1 MPKRKLVPDVVREQ
15 EVISF
20 KPDDMVGAAV
30 KAMAE
35 RRVGAVLVME
45 GDGLKGIFTERD
57 LVTRVVAQDLD
68 PQTTALGQVMTA
80 GPDTLPPDAM
90 AIEALDLM
98 RKHNYRHL
106 PVLRDGAVVGIV
118 SIRDLYAAVHA
129 QLEQEIKERDSFIFG
144 QDYSIGA

>member
-45 GDGLKGIFTERD
+45 GNGLKGIFTERD

-68 PQTTALGQVMTA
+68 PNTTPLHHVMTA

-98 RKHNYRHL
+98 RRHNYRHL

>member
-1 MPKRKLVPDVVREQ
+1 MPKRKLVPDVIREQ
-15 EVISF
+15 DIIAF
-20 KPDDMVGAAV
+20 KPGDMVGAAV

-35 RRVGAVLVME
+35 RRVGAVLVIE
-45 GDGLKGIFTERD
+45 GSRLMGIFTERD
-57 LVTRVVAQDLD
+57 LVTRVVARDLD
-68 PQTTALGQVMTA
+68 PKTTPLDQVMTA

-106 PVLRDGAVVGIV
+106 PVLRDDTVVGIV

>member
-45 GDGLKGIFTERD
+45 GNGLKGIFTERD

-68 PQTTALGQVMTA
+68 PNTTSLHHVMTA

-98 RKHNYRHL
+98 RRHNYRHL